1 VQLPHAPPT
10 HTPPEPQAVPFA
22 TALPVS
28 WQADTPVEQL
38 VKPVWHVLVGVH
50 ATPAVHALHAPLS
63 QTSLVPQLV
72 PFAASLP
79 VSLQTETP
87 VEQLVEPAWQLLS
100 VGVQATPD
108 VHA

>member
-1 VQLPHAPPT
+1 
-10 HTPPEPQAVPFA
+10 
-22 TALPVS
+22 LPVS